1 MTGQEAVC
9 PQCAGAIAR
18 TDRFCESC
26 GEILA
31 QTSRA
36 ALPRPGR
43 VAEGPCPG
51 CGNTTFADDY
61 CTNCGQLRALPDR
74 DEVELGRIALITDRG
89 LEHAHNEDAA
99 AAGVL
104 SGTDSTGPEAIAVVV
119 CDGVS
124 ASSAAHTAAVA
135 ASAAGVDAMLA
146 ALTGSLTARP
156 AVFAGLTAA
165 AIAAAEAGSAT
176 EGQAVAPSCTYTAA
190 VIIPGP
196 SGTAQVAVGNVGD
209 SRVYWFPD
217 PPGKARQVTVDDS
230 LAQELIANGV
240 AADSP
245 AVARGAHTLTRWLG
259 ADADS
264 PPWSSSAVQTMITAG
279 PGSVVLCSD
288 GLWNYL
294 PDPADI
300 AQFCTG
306 ADPATAGRKLTDYAL
321 AAGGQDNITVVVIPI
336 GGVHELD

>member
-1 MTGQEAVC
+1 MTDPDAVC
-9 PQCAGAIAR
+9 PRCAGSIAR

-26 GEILA
+26 GETLA
-31 QTSRA
+31 ETRRV
-36 ALPRPGR
+36 ALPRKDRGSG
-43 VAEGPCPG
+43 GPCPG

-74 DEVELGRIALITDRG
+74 DECMLDRIALITDRG
-89 LEHAHNEDAA
+89 HEHAHNEDAA

-104 SGTDSTGPEAIAVVV
+104 VGGDAQPVAIAVVV

-124 ASSAAHTAAVA
+124 ASADAATAAVA
-135 ASAAGVDAMLA
+135 ASIGGVDAMLT
-146 ALTGSLTARP
+146 ALAGSLTARP
-156 AVFAGLTAA
+156 AMMAGLTAA
-165 AIAAAEAGSAT
+165 AKAAADAGSAT
-176 EGQAVAPSCTYTAA
+176 VAAAVAPSCTCTAT

-217 PPGKARQVTVDDS
+217 PPGQPRQVTVDDS

-240 AADSP
+240 PADSP
-245 AVARGAHTLTRWLG
+245 AVQRGAHTLTRWLG

-264 PPWSSSAVQTMITAG
+264 PPWSDTSVQTMITAG
-279 PGSVVLCSD
+279 SGTLLLCSD

-294 PDPADI
+294 PDATDI
-300 AQFCTG
+300 AEFCAG
-306 ADPATAGRKLTDYAL
+306 ADPATAARKLTEFAL
-321 AAGGQDNITVVVIPI
+321 AAGGQDNITVAVIPI
-336 GGVHELD
+336 GVVNELN